1 MKGVNGP
8 DGSFNAD
15 SVTFGRATARAE
27 ETPTKKHPN
36 SLFSKGANIDPYIN
50 GLNFGDDIKA
60 SDSVTQKG
68 DSKFNV
74 TKFSY
79 EKDGKTKTLAS
90 VIVTPD
96 GKTKYVETGKVMYK
110 ANMDGEITD
119 VLTGKEKKAQHL
131 ALFGK
136 PRSTKGSCESQKS

>member
-1 MKGVNGP
+1 MAGSLQGP

-15 SVTFGRATARAE
+15 SVTFGKATTRAE
-27 ETPTKKHPN
+27 GTPAKKHPN

-50 GLNFGDDIKA
+50 GLAFGDDIKA

-79 EKDGKTKTLAS
+79 EKGGKQKNLATL
-90 VIVTPD
+90 IVTPD
-96 GKTKYVETGKVMYK
+96 GETKYIETNEAMYK
-110 ANMDGEITD
+110 ADKNGKILE
-119 VLTGKEKKAQHL
+119 VFEGKEKKAQHL
-131 ALFGK
+131 ALFGG
-136 PRSTKGSCESQKS
+136 RTSSKGACNIKG